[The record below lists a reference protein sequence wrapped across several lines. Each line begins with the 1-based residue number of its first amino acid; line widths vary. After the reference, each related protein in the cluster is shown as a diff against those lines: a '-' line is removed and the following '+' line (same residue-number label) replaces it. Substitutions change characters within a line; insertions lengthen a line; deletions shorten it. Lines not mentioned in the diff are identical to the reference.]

1 MSTSSQSSPQFTC
14 QICGQGF
21 EQKSRLERH
30 VLTSHPEPAPS
41 AADVEKLLAG
51 IRFPKSKNEMINY
64 ISSSKQGSKVKEEE
78 KELFDLIK
86 SLPERNYRDS
96 AEVAIAIGE
105 IKSGRE
111 KIRSAKEVESSEP
124 PSKKGG
130 KSAVTSAISAATL
143 AKALSGI
150 DLPQSKENL
159 NKHVKKNIVKIDK
172 DTQSKILKVFESLPK
187 KDYKDMADI
196 EKEISKVL

>member
-1 MSTSSQSSPQFTC
+1 MSSSKSSSPQFTC

-41 AADVEKLLAG
+41 AADVEKVIAG
-51 IRFPKSKNEMINY
+51 IKFPKSKDEI
-64 ISSSKQGSKVKEEE
+64 ISYFSSRQEPKMKEEE
-78 KELFDLIK
+78 LFNLIK
-86 SLPERNYRDS
+86 SLPARTYRDS

-105 IKSGRE
+105 IKSGKK
-111 KIRSAKEVESSEP
+111 KIKSAKEVESSEL

-130 KSAVTSAISAATL
+130 RIAVTSSISAATL
-143 AKALSGI
+143 AKTLSGI
-150 DLPQSKENL
+150 DLPQSKENI
-159 NKHVKKNIVKIDK
+159 NKYVNKNIVKMNK
-172 DTQSKILKVFESLPK
+172 DVQSEILKVFERLPK

-196 EKEISKVL
+196 EKELSKIL

>member
-1 MSTSSQSSPQFTC
+1 MSSTSSSSYSQFTC
-14 QICGQGF
+14 QICDQGF
-21 EQKSRLERH
+21 EQKSKLERH

-41 AADVEKLLAG
+41 AADVEKALTG
-51 IRFPKSKNEMINY
+51 IRFPKSKNEIINY
-64 ISSSKQGSKVKEEE
+64 ISSRQESKIKEE

-86 SLPERNYRDS
+86 SLPKRTYRDS

-105 IKSGRE
+105 IKSGRK
-111 KIRSAKEVESSEP
+111 KIRSAKKVESSEP

-130 KSAVTSAISAATL
+130 RIAVTSSISAATL

-150 DLPQSKENL
+150 DLPLSREYV
-159 NKHVKKNIVKIDK
+159 NKYIRKNIAKMDQ
-172 DTQSKILKVFESLPK
+172 DMQSEILKVFDRLPK

-196 EKEISKVL
+196 EKEIHKIL

>member
-21 EQKSRLERH
+21 EQKSKLERH

-41 AADVEKLLAG
+41 AADVEKALAG
-51 IRFPKSKNEMINY
+51 IRFPKSKNEIINY
-64 ISSSKQGSKVKEEE
+64 ISSRQGSKVKEKE

-86 SLPERNYRDS
+86 SLPERTYRDS
-96 AEVAIAIGE
+96 VEVAIAIGE
-105 IKSGRE
+105 IKSGRK
-111 KIRSAKEVESSEP
+111 KIRSSKEVESSEP

-130 KSAVTSAISAATL
+130 RIAVTLSISAATL

-159 NKHVKKNIVKIDK
+159 NKYINKNIDKMDK
-172 DTQSKILKVFESLPK
+172 DIQSEILNVFEKLPK

-196 EKEISKVL
+196 EKEISKIL

>member
-1 MSTSSQSSPQFTC
+1 MSPSSQSSPQFIC

-41 AADVEKLLAG
+41 AADVEKALTG
-51 IRFPKSKNEMINY
+51 IRFPKFKNEIINY
-64 ISSSKQGSKVKEEE
+64 ISSSKQESKVKEEE
-78 KELFDLIK
+78 KELFDLID
-86 SLPERNYRDS
+86 SLPKRTYRDS

-105 IKSGRE
+105 IKSGRK
-111 KIRSAKEVESSEP
+111 KIKSSKEVESEP

-130 KSAVTSAISAATL
+130 RIAVTSAISAATL

-159 NKHVKKNIVKIDK
+159 NKYINKNIDK
-172 DTQSKILKVFESLPK
+172 MDKGMQLEILKVFENLPK

-196 EKEISKVL
+196 EKEISKIL